1 VTVLRGTDL
10 VELGYRTLADALA
23 GVLGFRDNEDRA
35 YAGLGVR
42 GLYVLGDQNTRVL
55 ILLDGHALNSA
66 AEVGSSKIGE
76 DFGIPMDQVE
86 RIEVIRGPASSLY
99 GNNAFLG
106 MVNVVTKAP
115 PERPLGGLAELT
127 RSSQSLS
134 GLDGTVGGTSG
145 TTRWQATVSGMQRRG
160 SITQFPE
167 WMPGSLPGNLDRE
180 ERQSAYLKASG
191 REWNLV
197 GYVSDRTQ
205 RLSSA
210 PFDSAP
216 FSMDNKYVNR
226 LSFFDGSWTP
236 RFGAV
241 ETLVRAYGDRNQ
253 FFNTLDFDG
262 IRLPG
267 SEGAYSDSEPNWSL
281 GLELQTRTPL
291 GSRVFL
297 TLGQEQSWQ
306 HYSGDVDLASTV
318 VTTQVQHRVS
328 NTYLQAEW
336 TPAET
341 FSATFGFQESAWI
354 VDSAS
359 SDIAGAPASYA
370 PAALRGGT
378 PRLALI
384 WSPTSVDIF
393 KALYGGGYRNPT
405 IFERYYQDAGTFVP
419 NPQLLPERIATL
431 QGMWVR
437 VWASGL
443 QSQLSASRSRWT
455 HLVEAIDLG
464 GGMQQYQ
471 NDPDDLIGSAL
482 EAELQGHWGGW
493 ALYASAGLYRWS
505 EAGQPFPDSTGVQ
518 AGIRLTRRW
527 GAWSA
532 SAEARCVGAR
542 QGPPGVADAPPA
554 TVLRFASRWEGRR
567 CWLRGTVEDAGDAR
581 RVDLVATDYL
591 PITRMASVGRTFFL
605 TLGVPF

>member
-1 VTVLRGTDL
+1 MTVLRGTDL

-115 PERPLGGLAELT
+115 PERPLGGLAEIT

-167 WMPGSLPGNLDRE
+167 WMPGPLPGNLDRE
-180 ERQSAYLKASG
+180 ERQSAYLKISG
-191 REWNLV
+191 REWNLA

-205 RLSSA
+205 WLSSA

-226 LSFFDGSWTP
+226 LSFFDGGWTP

-241 ETLVRAYGDRNQ
+241 DTLVRAYGDRNQ

-281 GLELQTRTPL
+281 GLELQARTPL

-405 IFERYYQDAGTFVP
+405 NFERYYQDAGTFVP
-419 NPQLLPERIATL
+419 NPSPARAHRHAPGHVGAGVGLGPAEPALRIALALDAPGGGDRPRRRHAAVPERPRRPDRL
-431 QGMWVR
+431 GP
-437 VWASGL
+437 
-443 QSQLSASRSRWT
+443 
-455 HLVEAIDLG
+455 G
-464 GGMQQYQ
+464 GGA
-471 NDPDDLIGSAL
+471 PGPLGRL
-482 EAELQGHWGGW
+482 GPLRLGRTVPG
-493 ALYASAGLYRWS
+493 WS
-505 EAGQPFPDSTGVQ
+505 EAGQPFPDSTGAQ
-518 AGIRLTRRW
+518 AGFRLTAALGRL
-527 GAWSA
+527 
-532 SAEARCVGAR
+532 ER
-542 QGPPGVADAPPA
+542 Q
-554 TVLRFASRWEGRR
+554 R
-567 CWLRGTVEDAGDAR
+567 
-581 RVDLVATDYL
+581 
-591 PITRMASVGRTFFL
+591 
-605 TLGVPF
+605 